1 MTEEDVRCACKLL
14 IGALKQSA
22 TDKNGVINLD
32 LLENDKTVDRQ
43 RIESLAKNIHALLI
57 KNNQMSMADVLG
69 QIGIDAGA
77 ENIKAA
83 VDYLEDRG
91 KCKMAKG
98 MVFLITQ
105 E

>member
-1 MTEEDVRCACKLL
+1 MSEEDVRSACRLL
-14 IGALKQSA
+14 VGALKQSA
-22 TDKNGVINLD
+22 TDKNGVIDLD

-43 RIESLAKNIHALLI
+43 RIESLAKNIHALLV
-57 KNNQMSMADVLG
+57 KNQQMSMADVLT

-77 ENIKAA
+77 ENVKAA
-83 VDYLEDRG
+83 VDYLEDQG
-91 KCKMAKG
+91 KCKAAKG